1 LQDIDARLAKRYQQL
16 VTEHLNSTD
25 TLSAGLRA
33 LPNKSTSFA
42 STQAAWRFYKNDS
55 VSLTKL
61 HEPLLVAAYE
71 GIATHCSQYALC
83 VHDWSRLNYRKHDSK
98 LDKYQI
104 THETDV
110 GYDLQSSIILSDQTG
125 QPIAPVAQRLVT
137 ANGSYATYQEDTF
150 SETIENH
157 LDEVTH
163 CISQLEQQNFVKPLV
178 HIIDREADSVGHIRQ
193 WEANNCLWL
202 TRAKKTPSVEFQGHS
217 MPCAQI
223 AEALHFEKIRLV
235 DYHGKPQWQWV
246 AETPIRLT
254 RDAKPSQKK
263 QKKPS
268 VPGEPIDARLVVSRI
283 LSDDGKILA
292 EWLLMTNV
300 MAVTASEIA
309 LWYYWRWQIECFFKL
324 LKKAGHDLE
333 SWQQETGLA
342 IAKRLLVVSMACVV
356 VWEIAAAK
364 GEKAE
369 ALRTFL
375 IKLSGRQM
383 KWGKSF
389 TNPALLAGLW
399 VFLSMQEVLGCYS
412 SEELAALQETAQSFL
427 L

>member
-1 LQDIDARLAKRYQQL
+1 LAKRHQQL
-16 VTEHLNSTD
+16 VTEHLNATD

-33 LPNKSTSFA
+33 LPDKNTSFA
-42 STQAAWRFYKNDS
+42 STQAAWRFYKNDR
-55 VSLTKL
+55 VTLTKL
-61 HEPLLVAAYE
+61 HEPLLIAAHE
-71 GIATHCSQYALC
+71 GIATHCSEYALC
-83 VHDWSRLNYRKHDSK
+83 VHDWSRLNYRKHASK

-137 ANGSYATYQEDTF
+137 ANGSYATYQEREF
-150 SETIENH
+150 SVTVENH

-163 CISQLEQQNFVKPLV
+163 CIDQLEQQNFAKPLV
-178 HIIDREADSVGHIRQ
+178 HIIDREADSIGHIRQ

-202 TRAKKTPSVEFQGHS
+202 TRSKKTSSIEFQGQS
-217 MPCAQI
+217 MPSAHV
-223 AEALHFEKIRLV
+223 AEALHFEKIRQV
-235 DYHGKPQWQWV
+235 DYHGKPHWQWV
-246 AETPIRLT
+246 AETPIRIT
-254 RDAKPSQKK
+254 RHAKPSQKK
-263 QKKPS
+263 QKKPAL
-268 VPGEPIDARLVVSRI
+268 PGEPIDARLVVSRI
-283 LSDDGKILA
+283 LSDGGEILA

-300 MAVTASEIA
+300 KAVEASEIA

-383 KWGKSF
+383 AWGKLF

-399 VFLSMQEVLGCYS
+399 IFLSMQEVLNCYS
-412 SEELAALQETAQSFL
+412 PEELAALQETAQNFL
-427 L
+427 M

>member
-1 LQDIDARLAKRYQQL
+1 M

-42 STQAAWRFYKNDS
+42 STQAAWRFYKNPN
-55 VSLTKL
+55 VTLTKL
-61 HEPLLVAAYE
+61 HEPLLVAAHE
-71 GIATHCSQYALC
+71 GIAKSCSHYALC
-83 VHDWSRLNYRKHDSK
+83 VHDWSRLNYRKHASK

-104 THETDV
+104 THKTDV
-110 GYDLQSSIILSDQTG
+110 GYDLQSSLILSDQTG

-137 ANGSYATYQEDTF
+137 ADGSYATYQEQELSVTV
-150 SETIENH
+150 ENH
-157 LDEVTH
+157 LNEVTH
-163 CISQLEQQNFVKPLV
+163 CIDQLEQQSFVKPLV
-178 HIIDREADSVGHIRQ
+178 HIIDREADSIAHIRHWQ
-193 WEANNCLWL
+193 ANQYLWL
-202 TRAKKTPSVEFQGHS
+202 TRAKKTSSVKFQKES
-217 MPCAQI
+217 MASAKV
-223 AEALHFEKIRLV
+223 AETLDFKKVRLV
-235 DYHGKPQWQWV
+235 TYHGKPHWQWV
-246 AETPIRLT
+246 AEAPIQIT

-263 QKKPS
+263 QKKP
-268 VPGEPIDARLVVSRI
+268 VIPGEAVAARLVVSRI
-283 LSDDGKILA
+283 LSDDGEIIA

-300 MAVTASEIA
+300 ATVEASDIA

-364 GEKAE
+364 DKKSED
-369 ALRTFL
+369 LRAFL

-383 KWGKSF
+383 KWEVSF

-399 VFLSMQEVLGCYS
+399 VFLSMQEVLNCYS
-412 SEELAALQETAQSFL
+412 SEELTALQETARNFL
-427 L
+427 M

>member
-1 LQDIDARLAKRYQQL
+1 LVKRHQQL

-33 LPNKSTSFA
+33 LPNKTSSFA
-42 STQAAWRFYKNDS
+42 STQAAWRFYKNPS
-55 VSLTKL
+55 VTLTKL
-61 HEPLLVAAYE
+61 HEPLLLSADE
-71 GIATHCSQYALC
+71 GIATHCKDYALC
-83 VHDWSRLNYRKHDSK
+83 VHDWSRLNYRKHTSK

-104 THETDV
+104 THKTDV

-137 ANGSYATYQEDTF
+137 ADGSYATYQEQELSVTV
-150 SETIENH
+150 ENH
-157 LDEVTH
+157 LNEVTH
-163 CISQLEQQNFVKPLV
+163 CIKELEQQNFAKPLV
-178 HIIDREADSVGHIRQ
+178 HIIDREADSIAHIRE
-193 WEANNCLWL
+193 WEVNDCLWL
-202 TRAKKTPSVEFQGHS
+202 VRAKKTSFIKFQEES
-217 MPCAQI
+217 MGCAKV
-223 AEALHFEKIRLV
+223 ADALHFKKARLV
-235 DYHGKPQWQWV
+235 DYHGKSHWQWV
-246 AETPIRLT
+246 AEAPISIT
-254 RDAKPSQKK
+254 RKARPSQKK
-263 QKKPS
+263 QKTPAI
-268 VPGEPIDARLVVSRI
+268 PGEPVTARLIVSRI
-283 LSDDGKILA
+283 LSGDGEILA

-300 MAVTASEIA
+300 VDVEASEIA

-364 GEKAE
+364 GEKAQ

-383 KWGKSF
+383 EWGKLF

-399 VFLSMQEVLGCYS
+399 VFISMQEVLNCYS
-412 SEELAALQETAQSFL
+412 SEELAALHKTAQDFL
-427 L
+427 M

>member
-1 LQDIDARLAKRYQQL
+1 
-16 VTEHLNSTD
+16 
-25 TLSAGLRA
+25 
-33 LPNKSTSFA
+33 
-42 STQAAWRFYKNDS
+42 
-55 VSLTKL
+55 
-61 HEPLLVAAYE
+61 
-71 GIATHCSQYALC
+71 
-83 VHDWSRLNYRKHDSK
+83 
-98 LDKYQI
+98 
-104 THETDV
+104 
-110 GYDLQSSIILSDQTG
+110 
-125 QPIAPVAQRLVT
+125 
-137 ANGSYATYQEDTF
+137 
-150 SETIENH
+150 
-157 LDEVTH
+157 
-163 CISQLEQQNFVKPLV
+163 
-178 HIIDREADSVGHIRQ
+178 
-193 WEANNCLWL
+193 
-202 TRAKKTPSVEFQGHS
+202 
-217 MPCAQI
+217 MPCAQV
-223 AEALHFEKIRLV
+223 AEALRFEKIRLV

-246 AETPIRLT
+246 AETRVRLT

-268 VPGEPIDARLVVSRI
+268 IPGEPIDARLVVSRI
-283 LSDDGKILA
+283 LSDDGEILA

-300 MAVTASEIA
+300 IAVEATEIA

-399 VFLSMQEVLGCYS
+399 VFLSMQEVLDCYPP
-412 SEELAALQETAQSFL
+412 EELAALRETAQNFFM
-427 L
+427 

>member
-1 LQDIDARLAKRYQQL
+1 MAKRYQQL

-25 TLSAGLRA
+25 TLSAGLRV

-61 HEPLLVAAYE
+61 HEPLLIAAHESVAR
-71 GIATHCSQYALC
+71 HCSHYALC
-83 VHDWSRLNYRKHDSK
+83 VHDWSRLNYRKHGSK

-110 GYDLQSSIILSDQTG
+110 GYDLQSSLILSDQTG
-125 QPIAPVAQRLVT
+125 QPLAPVAQRLVT
-137 ANGSYATYQEDTF
+137 ADGSYATYQGDTL
-150 SETIENH
+150 SETVENH
-157 LDEVTH
+157 LDEVTY
-163 CISQLEQQNFVKPLV
+163 CISKLEQQGFAKPLV

-202 TRAKKTPSVEFQGHS
+202 TRSKKTPSVEFQGHS
-217 MPCAQI
+217 MPCAQV
-223 AEALHFEKIRLV
+223 AEALPFEKIRLV

-246 AETPIRLT
+246 AETRVRLT

-268 VPGEPIDARLVVSRI
+268 VSGEPIDVRLVVSRI
-283 LSDDGKILA
+283 LSDDGEILA

-300 MAVTASEIA
+300 MAVEASEIA

-342 IAKRLLVVSMACVV
+342 IAKRLLVVSMACVA
-356 VWEIAAAK
+356 VWEIATAK

-383 KWGKSF
+383 KWGKLF

-399 VFLSMQEVLGCYS
+399 VFLSMQEVLDCYS
-412 SEELAALQETAQSFL
+412 PEELAALQETAQDFL
-427 L
+427 M

>member
-1 LQDIDARLAKRYQQL
+1 M
-16 VTEHLNSTD
+16 TEHLNSTD

-61 HEPLLVAAYE
+61 HEPLLIAAHESVARY
-71 GIATHCSQYALC
+71 CSAYALC
-83 VHDWSRLNYRKHDSK
+83 VHDWSRLNYRKHASK
-98 LDKYQI
+98 LDKYPI

-110 GYDLQSSIILSDQTG
+110 GYDLQSSLILSDQTG
-125 QPIAPVAQRLVT
+125 QPLAPVAQRLVT
-137 ANGSYATYQEDTF
+137 ANGSYATYQGDTL
-150 SETIENH
+150 SETVENH
-157 LDEVTH
+157 LDEVTY
-163 CISQLEQQNFVKPLV
+163 CISKLEQQRFAKPLV

-202 TRAKKTPSVEFQGHS
+202 TRSKKTPSVEYQGHS
-217 MPCAQI
+217 MPCAQV
-223 AEALHFEKIRLV
+223 AEALPFEKRRLV

-246 AETPIRLT
+246 AETLVRLT

-283 LSDDGKILA
+283 LSDDGEILA

-300 MAVTASEIA
+300 MAVEASEIA

-399 VFLSMQEVLGCYS
+399 VFLSMQEVLDCYPP
-412 SEELAALQETAQSFL
+412 EELAALRETAQNFFL
-427 L
+427 

>member
-1 LQDIDARLAKRYQQL
+1 LANRYQQL

-25 TLSAGLRA
+25 TLSADLRA
-33 LPNKSTSFA
+33 LPDKNTSFA

-61 HEPLLVAAYE
+61 HEPLLIAAHESVAL
-71 GIATHCSQYALC
+71 HCSNYALC
-83 VHDWSRLNYRKHDSK
+83 VHDWSRLNYRKHSSK
-98 LDKYQI
+98 LDTYQI

-110 GYDLQSSIILSDQTG
+110 GYDLQSSLILSDQTG
-125 QPIAPVAQRLVT
+125 QPLAPVAQRLVT
-137 ANGSYATYQEDTF
+137 ADGSYATYQGDTL
-150 SETIENH
+150 SETVENH
-157 LDEVTH
+157 LDEVTY
-163 CISQLEQQNFVKPLV
+163 CISKLEQQRFAKPLV

-202 TRAKKTPSVEFQGHS
+202 TRSKKTPSVEYQGHS
-217 MPCAQI
+217 MPCAQV
-223 AEALHFEKIRLV
+223 AEALPFEKRRLV

-246 AETPIRLT
+246 AETLVRLT

-283 LSDDGKILA
+283 LSDDGEILA

-300 MAVTASEIA
+300 MAVEASEIA

-399 VFLSMQEVLGCYS
+399 VFLSMQELLDCYPP
-412 SEELAALQETAQSFL
+412 EELAALRETAQNFFL
-427 L
+427 

>member
-1 LQDIDARLAKRYQQL
+1 LAKRYQQL

-33 LPNKSTSFA
+33 LPNKSASFA

-61 HEPLLVAAYE
+61 HEPLLVAAHE
-71 GIATHCSQYALC
+71 GVAMHCREYALC

-104 THETDV
+104 SHETDV

-125 QPIAPVAQRLVT
+125 KPIAPVAQRLVT
-137 ANGSYATYQEDTF
+137 ANGSYTTYQEDTF

-163 CISQLEQQNFVKPLV
+163 CISKLDQQNFTKPLV
-178 HIIDREADSVGHIRQ
+178 HIIDREADSIGHIRQ
-193 WEANNCLWL
+193 WETNNCLWL
-202 TRAKKTPSVEFQGHS
+202 TRSKKTSSIEFQGNS
-217 MPCAQI
+217 MSCAQV
-223 AEALHFEKIRLV
+223 AEAVHFEKTRLV

-246 AETPIRLT
+246 AETPVRLT

-268 VPGEPIDARLVVSRI
+268 VPGKPIDARLVISHI
-283 LSDDGKILA
+283 LSDEGEILA
-292 EWLLMTNV
+292 EWLLITTV
-300 MAVTASEIA
+300 MAVDASEIA

-364 GEKAE
+364 DEKAE
-369 ALRTFL
+369 TLRTFL

-399 VFLSMQEVLGCYS
+399 IFLSMLEVLDCYS
-412 SEELAALQETAQSFL
+412 PEELAVLQKTAQNFL
-427 L
+427 M